1 MKQTVSDRIRPLLLT
16 ATLFLSLTTAAQTTT
31 SVEIK
36 SVDNYAGNSNVTTNA
51 PNATVTVTELDA
63 DKKPVRS
70 WTGTTDAE
78 GKITVP
84 AGSNLSKPFLRA
96 TKADPKMA
104 EFVLPPDLRINE
116 PFMFAAT
123 GVVEGEVVSVQTV
136 EGEVVATKKADKFGR
151 VFLAAGL
158 ASGSY
163 LITSTRH
170 NATKVGT
177 VNVSKVKFDVADVKG
192 LLSLD
197 NDTGAIDFTKWG
209 VIDGNF
215 PNPDLLE
222 LDDFESRRSLNVL
235 AASTRTLLFD
245 KPADLGIKPGTYTV
259 TVEDTASHTRK
270 SCSLVMYDARA
281 SLTQVKVLS
290 GSETHLVVS
299 IEPKTLAGTVE
310 AQILGGPVA
319 FSNGGNTMT
328 MAVENGTADF
338 RMQSNPG
345 STGQFQV
352 SWQFKPDK
360 ASPNKTVA
368 LPGDGWVRFVDE
380 DGRKGRKKIV
390 AQGEGFRQE
399 AKVYDDDGSSVLITD
414 RTGDKRKTKVTD
426 TTTIKD
432 GERVQVVETMEYEKD
447 DKGDW
452 KPKSGKRE
460 TKKIVGDKETVKTET
475 WSPTAGWH

>member
-1 MKQTVSDRIRPLLLT
+1 MKHTVSDRLRPLLLL
-16 ATLFLSLTTAAQTTT
+16 ATLVLSLTAAAQSTS

-36 SVDNYAGNSNVTTNA
+36 SVDNHAGNSNVYTDQ

-70 WTGTTDAE
+70 WTGTTDAD
-78 GKITVP
+78 GKITIP
-84 AGSNLSKPFLRA
+84 AGSNLSKPYLRA

-104 EFVLPPDLRINE
+104 EFVLPTDVRSKE
-116 PFMFAAT
+116 PFMFSAT
-123 GVVEGEVVSVQTV
+123 GVVEGEVVNVQTV

-177 VNVSKVKFDVADVKG
+177 VNVSKVKFDVADIKG
-192 LLSLD
+192 LLSL
-197 NDTGAIDFTKWG
+197 NDTAPIDMSKFG
-209 VIDGNF
+209 VIGGCF
-215 PNPDLLE
+215 ANPASID
-222 LDDFESRRSLNVL
+222 LDDFESRRSLFVL
-235 AASTRTLLFD
+235 AANTRNLVFD
-245 KPADLGIKPGTYTV
+245 KPADLGIKPGTHTL
-259 TVEDTASHTRK
+259 TVEDKATGARK
-270 SCSLVMYDARA
+270 SCSLVMYAVSA
-281 SLTQVKVLS
+281 SLTNVTVLS

-310 AQILGGPVA
+310 AHILGGPVA
-319 FSNGGNTMT
+319 FSNGGNAMT
-328 MAVENGTADF
+328 SDVTNGTANF

-352 SWQFKPDK
+352 SWQFKPNHF
-360 ASPNKTVA
+360 SPNKTVA
-368 LPGDGWVRFVDE
+368 LDDDGWVKFIDE
-380 DGRKGRKKIV
+380 DGRTGKKKMV
-390 AQGEGFRQE
+390 GKGEGFQE
-399 AKVYDDDGSSVLITD
+399 EHKVYDDDRSSVTVTE
-414 RTGDKRKTKVTD
+414 RTGEKRKTIVTD

-432 GERVQVVETMEYEKD
+432 GERVQVVETMEYERVET
-447 DKGDW
+447 GW
-452 KPKSGKRE
+452 KAKSGKRE